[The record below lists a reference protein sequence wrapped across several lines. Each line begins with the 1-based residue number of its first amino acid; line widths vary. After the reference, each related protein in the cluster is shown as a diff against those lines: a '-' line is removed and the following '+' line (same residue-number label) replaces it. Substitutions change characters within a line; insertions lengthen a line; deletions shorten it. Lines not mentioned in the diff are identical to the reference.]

1 MIGWRSEVVSRR
13 HKSITTMRHVVP
25 RSGLVALLLMY
36 SLGIAAREAAGRW
49 PDTLLSRTQ
58 ALAELQ
64 TLNADLLSHP
74 SATLTLEHWCGAH
87 HLATE
92 AKIVAHR
99 VQGADK
105 PLPEGARA
113 QLGIGPDEPV
123 RYRRVQLACG
133 DVVLSDADNWYVPA
147 RLTAAMNRQL
157 DSSDVPF
164 GKVVQPL
171 HFRRQTLFAELLWS
185 PLPNGWDSGAAL
197 PPPSDKLLA
206 IPVHVLQHRALLYT
220 QDNQPFSLVVESYT
234 ANVLAR
240 P

>member
-1 MIGWRSEVVSRR
+1 MNPAMIRNGA
-13 HKSITTMRHVVP
+13 I
-25 RSGLVALLLMY
+25 GLLAWLCVLPA
-36 SLGIAAREAAGRW
+36 AAREPAQSW
-49 PDTLLSRTQ
+49 PDTPLSRTQ

-74 SATLTLEHWCGAH
+74 SATLILESLCGAH

-99 VQGADK
+99 VQVADK
-105 PLPEGARA
+105 PLPSDGRTL
-113 QLGIGPDEPV
+113 LGIGPNELV

-147 RLTAAMNRQL
+147 RLTAAMNQQL

-171 HFRRQTLFAELLWS
+171 HFRRQTLSADVLWS
-185 PLPNGWDSGAAL
+185 PLPNGWDSGTAL
-197 PPPSDKLLA
+197 PPPSDKPLI
-206 IPVHVLQHRALLYT
+206 IPIHVLQHRALLYT
-220 QDNQPFSLVVESYT
+220 QDSQPFSLVIESYT
-234 ANVLAR
+234 ADVLLPVRAEH
-240 P
+240 

>member
-1 MIGWRSEVVSRR
+1 MTGWKCDVISRR
-13 HKSITTMRHVVP
+13 HKSIITMSHIVP
-25 RSGLVALLLMY
+25 RSGLAVLLLAY
-36 SLGIAAREAAGRW
+36 SLGIAARESAGHW

-74 SATLTLEHWCGAH
+74 SATLTLERWCGAH
-87 HLATE
+87 HLAAE
-92 AKIVAHR
+92 AKIVARR

-105 PLPEGARA
+105 PLPDGARA

-133 DVVLSDADNWYVPA
+133 EVVLSDADNWYVPA
-147 RLTAAMNRQL
+147 RLTTAMNQQL

-171 HFRRQTLFAELLWS
+171 HFRRQTLSAELLWS
-185 PLPNGWDSGAAL
+185 PLPDGWDSGAVL
-197 PPPSDKLLA
+197 PPSSDKPLA
-206 IPVHVLQHRALLYT
+206 IPAHVLQHRALLYT
-220 QDNQPFSLVVESYT
+220 QDNQPFSVVIESYT

>member
-1 MIGWRSEVVSRR
+1 MNPSMMRNGAIVLLSWLCLLPVV
-13 HKSITTMRHVVP
+13 
-25 RSGLVALLLMY
+25 
-36 SLGIAAREAAGRW
+36 AREPAPGW
-49 PDTLLSRTQ
+49 PDTPLSRMQ

-74 SATLTLEHWCGAH
+74 SATLTLERWCGAH
-87 HLATE
+87 HLAAE

-113 QLGIGPDEPV
+113 QLGIRPDESV

-147 RLTAAMNRQL
+147 RLTAAMNQKL

-171 HFRRQTLFAELLWS
+171 HFRRQTLSADLLWS
-185 PLPNGWDSGAAL
+185 PLPDGWDSGAAL
-197 PPPSDKLLA
+197 PPPSDKSLT

-220 QDNQPFSLVVESYT
+220 QANRPFSLVVESYT
-234 ANVLAR
+234 ANVLLPVR
-240 P
+240 TKH